1 MLERRNVIA
10 GVAGWMIVPAA
21 AVRAQA
27 WPSQPVKLVVPYA
40 PGGASD
46 ALGRVVAEK
55 MTALLGQQVI
65 VENKAG
71 GNTIIGMDAVAKARP
86 DGHTLLLG
94 STTMATNVAL
104 GFKQPFEPLKDFQTI
119 STIADIHDLLA
130 VNRDLPVKD
139 YASFAGWVN
148 AQPDKVRF
156 ACSGIG
162 NQPHLWGELFR
173 TRNKLGM
180 EVVGYKG
187 SADALRDVTA
197 GHVPVFVDVVMPTGS
212 HVNQGRL
219 TGICIASPERSAI
232 CPTVPTVVEL
242 GMPDLVGAAFYG
254 LVAPA
259 GVPGPVAERLNAVC
273 LEIVKDEAVK
283 KKLAELGLVTT
294 GSTPAAFLERVKTE
308 TERWSRVVKE
318 NDIKVEG

>member
-1 MLERRNVIA
+1 MLERRRLIA
-10 GVAGWMIVPAA
+10 GLAGSMIVPAT
-21 AVRAQA
+21 AVRAQT
-27 WPSQPVKLVVPYA
+27 WPSQPLKLIVPYG

-55 MTALLGQQVI
+55 MTTLLGQQVI

-71 GNTIIGMDAVAKARP
+71 GNTIIGMDAVAKANP
-86 DGHTLLLG
+86 DGNTLLLG

-104 GFKQPFEPLKDFQTI
+104 GFTQPFDPLKDFRMI

-130 VNRDLPVKD
+130 VNKDLPVKD
-139 YASFAGWVN
+139 YASFAAWVN
-148 AQPDKVRF
+148 AQPQPVRF

-173 TRNKLGM
+173 ARTKLKM

-197 GHVPVFVDVVMPTGS
+197 GHVPVFVDVVMPTGP

-219 TGICIASPERSAI
+219 TGICVASPERSPI
-232 CPTVPTVVEL
+232 CPNVPTVVEL

-254 LVAPA
+254 LVVPA
-259 GVPGPVAERLNAVC
+259 GVPDSVAERLNAVC
-273 LEIVKDEAVK
+273 LEVVKDEAVK
-283 KKLAELGLVTT
+283 KKLAGLGLVTT
-294 GSTPAAFLERVKTE
+294 GSTPAAFLERVKAE
-308 TERWSRVVKE
+308 TEQWSKVVKE
-318 NDIKVEG
+318 NKIKVER